1 MKKGVKIFLIVL
13 LCITIVSGIVIP
25 LLPFMLR
32 LQPAYGAPSLEF
44 PIAEPMNI
52 TSLAA
57 YNTPNWGDPGLF
69 HNGIDLKIENATDII
84 SPCHGIVLNIH
95 SSVNPYKGHIMISVN
110 IIVNLGWTV
119 GLVFEPY
126 ANETDFHELQL
137 SLIVVKAGQR
147 VQPGDLIG
155 TLLNGGEYPHLHY
168 MVNQRFSDVNPYL
181 YSSDAAQLAFEEIA
195 TRTNTTIY
203 YP

>member
-13 LCITIVSGIVIP
+13 LVITIISGIVIP

-32 LQPAYGAPSLEF
+32 LNPAYGPPTLEF
-44 PIAEPMNI
+44 PIADPMNI
-52 TSLAA
+52 TKLAA
-57 YNTPNWGDPGLF
+57 YNTPDWGEPGLF
-69 HNGIDLKIENATDII
+69 HNGIDLKIENATNII
-84 SPCHGIVLNIH
+84 SPCYGIVLNIRT
-95 SSVNPYKGHIMISVN
+95 SINPYKGHIMISVN
-110 IIVNLGWTV
+110 IMVNYGWSV
-119 GLVFEPY
+119 GLGFEPY
-126 ANETDFHELQL
+126 SNDTVFHELQL

-147 VQPGDLIG
+147 LQPGDLVG

-168 MVNQRFSDVNPYL
+168 MVNHNFNDVNPYL

-195 TRTNTTIY
+195 TRTNSTIY